1 MFQSQGKVRVGSNPD
16 GRRYFQNI
24 VDSHD
29 LKHIYARKTHL
40 CYFITINADK
50 HNDTIDTVKQ
60 H

>member
-1 MFQSQGKVRVGSNPD
+1 MGSNPD